1 MNENYEKIE
10 SAIEYL
16 HNHIDEQP
24 SLKKIA
30 RTVGLSEAHF
40 QRVFSAWAGV
50 SPKRYLQTITVEHAK
65 KLLQEQK
72 STLDVS
78 LSLGLSSTS
87 RLHEHFVNIEAV
99 TPGEYKT
106 KGSGLEIDYGIHS
119 TPFGDAFIAVTK
131 RGICKLSFV
140 EDGYEKELE
149 ELEEVWKNATLKHS
163 QAKTKNIIEL
173 VFNIKKR
180 ADAPLSILVFGTN
193 FQVSVWK
200 ALLELP
206 FGSLS
211 SYGEIASKIGKP
223 KASRAVGSAIG
234 QNPIAFL
241 IPCHRV
247 IQQSGKIGG
256 YRWGVTKKHL
266 IHAWEMANNGTF

>member
-24 SLKKIA
+24 SLKEIA

-40 QRVFSAWAGV
+40 QRVFAAWAGV

-72 STLDVS
+72 STLDIS

-106 KGSGLEIDYGIHS
+106 KGSGLEIDYGVHS

-163 QAKTKNIIEL
+163 QAKTKEMIER
-173 VFNIKKR
+173 VFDMKKR
-180 ADAPLSILVFGTN
+180 ADAPLSVLVFGTN

-223 KASRAVGSAIG
+223 KASRAVGSA
-234 QNPIAFL
+234 
-241 IPCHRV
+241 
-247 IQQSGKIGG
+247 
-256 YRWGVTKKHL
+256 
-266 IHAWEMANNGTF
+266 